1 MTEYVVLGTK
11 VEKEFAEKVQKY
23 CEGNGLNPSSLI
35 RALLEE
41 ELNRKKPL
49 TEIYNEIMQQ
59 FSALQTLTLMTLE
72 TLLELSIE
80 HAIEQKNQLTIA
92 FKGQIPAE
100 YLDIFQGIDRHIQKL
115 GKRLKR
121 VRELLK
127 ILDVDKKQAEKET

>member
-41 ELNRKKPL
+41 ELNRRKPL

-100 YLDIFQGIDRHIQKL
+100 YLGVFQGIDRHIQKL
-115 GKRLKR
+115 GERLNR

>member
-1 MTEYVVLGTK
+1 
-11 VEKEFAEKVQKY
+11 
-23 CEGNGLNPSSLI
+23 
-35 RALLEE
+35 LLEE
-41 ELNRKKPL
+41 ELNRRKPL

-100 YLDIFQGIDRHIQKL
+100 YLGVFQGIDRHIQKL
-115 GKRLKR
+115 GERLKH
-121 VRELLK
+121 VRELLE
-127 ILDVDKKQAEKET
+127 ILDKKQPEKAKKET